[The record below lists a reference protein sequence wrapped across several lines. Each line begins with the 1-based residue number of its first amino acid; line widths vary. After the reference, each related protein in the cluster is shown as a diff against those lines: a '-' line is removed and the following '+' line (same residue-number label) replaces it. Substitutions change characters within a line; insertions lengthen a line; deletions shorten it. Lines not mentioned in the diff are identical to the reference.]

1 MENKMILLYSV
12 LLFLFS
18 CNNYTK
24 QYEDNSDKP
33 IHEQFYVGIK
43 DSILIEKRGDIT
55 LIYDF
60 IGDSTYTI
68 KWSSAHFDNKSSRKF
83 DVLGNGVLG
92 ILDADSENII
102 LEQSC
107 GSSCITYVILPLK
120 NKSVEKEYLFAKAYD
135 LKNKLI
141 AYVPEDVNVFIRVEN
156 FITGQTI
163 DVKEDNLCPATFKS
177 DCIDTI
183 YFNKNKLVIKWQG
196 KKWEKDKPDLQD
208 KIIPINF

>member
-1 MENKMILLYSV
+1 MENKIILLSSV
-12 LLFLFS
+12 ILFLFS
-18 CNNYTK
+18 CNNYKK
-24 QYEDNSDKP
+24 QYEDNNDKP
-33 IHEQFYVGIK
+33 INWQFYVGIK
-43 DSILIEKRGDIT
+43 DTVLSEKRDGFT
-55 LIYDF
+55 LTYYF
-60 IGDSTYTI
+60 IGDLTYTI

-107 GSSCITYVILPLK
+107 GSSCMIYVILPLK
-120 NKSVEKEYLFAKAYD
+120 NNSVEIEYLFAKAYD

-141 AYVPEDVNVFIRVEN
+141 AYVPEDENVFIRVEN

-183 YFNKNKLVIKWQG
+183 YFNKSKLVIKWQG
-196 KKWEKDKPDLQD
+196 KKWEQGKPDLQD